1 MFRFFPRKT
10 ILLLAISVSFGL
22 MTSAGGAAEAPQKLR
37 VAYAAVTAAFSIP
50 WIAKE
55 AGIFQRHGLDVELVY
70 IAAGSRAVQTLVGG
84 SIDVAAIGG
93 PAGVDAKLAGAD
105 TIYVAIPVNRVIV
118 FTVAAPQIQRVED
131 LRGKSIGVTRVGT
144 VTDFFTRIYLRQNGL
159 VPDRDVMIRQMG
171 GLPETVAGLK
181 AGLIEG
187 GTFGFPA
194 VLHARAAGFRV
205 LVDYNTAGY
214 RYPLSSVIVTQKL
227 LRTRESAIR
236 AFLEA
241 HIEAVHRFKTDANF
255 AMNVIGKYTNTTDR
269 AMLEETQRVYADAF
283 ERVPYPNVE
292 DMKLG
297 ITQVSRDEPARQRR
311 RSEGL
316 RRSAPFARDRG
327 ERLCEEALWRAGKMR
342 DCSSLLN
349 LITTERTKDTK
360 GFDIMGYLTSC
371 SSRPSW

>member
-1 MFRFFPRKT
+1 MISFVTRLKSI
-10 ILLLAISVSFGL
+10 ILIAVAFSYCFSLKAN
-22 MTSAGGAAEAPQKLR
+22 AAEAPQKLR
-37 VAYAAVTAAFSIP
+37 VAYAAVTAAFSLP

-70 IAAGSRAVQTLVGG
+70 IPAGSRAVQTLVGG

-93 PAGVDAKLAGAD
+93 PAGVDAKLGGAD

-118 FTVAAPQIQRVED
+118 FTVAQPQIQRVEE

-144 VTDFFTRIYLRQNGL
+144 VTDFFTRIFLRQNGL

-171 GLPETVAGLK
+171 GLPEIVAGLK

-194 VLHARAAGFRV
+194 VLHAQAAGFRV
-205 LVDYNTAGY
+205 LVDYNKAGF

-236 AFLEA
+236 GFLESQ
-241 HIEAVHRFKTDANF
+241 IEAIHRFKTDPAF
-255 AMNVIGKYTNTTDR
+255 AMNVIGKYTSTTDR

-283 ERVPYPNVE
+283 EKIPYPNVE

-297 ITQVSRDEPARQRR
+297 ITQVSETNPRAKGADPKDFVDPRLLKEIEA
-311 RSEGL
+311 SGFVKKL
-316 RRSAPFARDRG
+316 YG
-327 ERLCEEALWRAGKMR
+327 EQGK
-342 DCSSLLN
+342 
-349 LITTERTKDTK
+349 
-360 GFDIMGYLTSC
+360 
-371 SSRPSW
+371 

>member
-1 MFRFFPRKT
+1 MFSLLPGLKNT
-10 ILLLAISVSFGL
+10 LLPVSLLLFAVVSRVD
-22 MTSAGGAAEAPQKLR
+22 AADAPQKLR

-70 IAAGSRAVQTLVGG
+70 VAAGSRAVQTLVGG

-105 TIYVAIPVNRVIV
+105 TVYVAIPVNRVIV
-118 FTVAAPQIQRVED
+118 FTVAQPQIERVED

-144 VTDFFTRIYLRQNGL
+144 VTDFFTRIFLRQNGL

-227 LRTRESAIR
+227 LRTREPAIR
-236 AFLEA
+236 KFLEA
-241 HIEAVHRFKTDANF
+241 HIEAVHRFKTDPAF
-255 AMNVIGKYTNTTDR
+255 TMSVIGKYTNTSDR
-269 AMLEETQRVYADAF
+269 AMLEETQRVYAEAF
-283 ERVPYPNVE
+283 EKIPYPNVE

-297 ITQVSRDEPARQRR
+297 IAQVSETNPRAKGADPKDFIEPRLLREIEA
-311 RSEGL
+311 SGFVKKLYGEG
-316 RRSAPFARDRG
+316 
-327 ERLCEEALWRAGKMR
+327 K
-342 DCSSLLN
+342 
-349 LITTERTKDTK
+349 
-360 GFDIMGYLTSC
+360 
-371 SSRPSW
+371 